1 MLLIRQPLLLALLLF
16 LLSVVV
22 LLPGIGEVTS
32 ITGKD
37 EYLLSMR
44 TPIHMI
50 EGDHGWLPWLDGE
63 ARLRK
68 PPLIYWMGKLS
79 YETFGISLA
88 SARSIGVLFAA
99 LLVFATSLIAWQIG
113 KTRQYMLLA
122 GLVML
127 GSAGI
132 MIDGRR
138 MMLDIPVAAFSAL
151 SVLFMILWWRT
162 GIAMHAIFSAIALAL
177 GFLVKGPVA
186 LVFAGAGFV
195 ALLIADGDA
204 RQQVRTQWYI
214 LVVAAAVFCLVA
226 APWFIWLYTQYPDQL
241 INTFSEEV
249 AARNLA
255 DISLDPV
262 FSLFIMALPWSP
274 VLIALLIRRDVPSRE
289 KDSWPSQK
297 RFLLWWLLLSIL
309 PFFFFKSFGR
319 YLYGCLIPLSLMAA
333 CMSFRIDCMLRYRV
347 WFRTGAVIS
356 LLVGLVFFMTVVW
369 FRGFDLIMFLPAL
382 FTIAFA
388 LIWWRA
394 DKLLVMACAAVLYWS
409 SILGIVYPRL
419 GINAIPEGVVDL
431 VQDEYVVLF
440 AGPQPA
446 LLPVVTGKGMRDS
459 TRLQEIP
466 ENELSTCRG
475 FLIFSP
481 HKHFI
486 TAQMQLKDMGY
497 TVKPMRR
504 YRILSSRGSWVRFA
518 HEDATIDDWMNAV
531 RNRDLDSLG
540 TDVILV
546 RATAKQCNDT

>member
-1 MLLIRQPLLLALLLF
+1 MLLTRQPILLALLLF
-16 LLSVVV
+16 FLSIAV

-68 PPLIYWMGKLS
+68 PPLIYWMGKIS

-99 LLVFATSLIAWQIG
+99 LLVFTTSLIAWQIG

-162 GIAMHAIFSAIALAL
+162 GAAMHAVFSAIALAL
-177 GFLVKGPVA
+177 GFMVKGPVA
-186 LVFAGAGFV
+186 LIFTGAGFV
-195 ALLIADGDA
+195 ALMIADGDA
-204 RQQVRTQWYI
+204 RHQLRTQWHI
-214 LVVAAAVFCLVA
+214 LFAAVAVFFLVA
-226 APWFIWLYTQYPDQL
+226 APWFVWLYTQYPDQL
-241 INTFSEEV
+241 LNTFSEEV

-274 VLIALLIRRDVPSRE
+274 VLIALLMRRDVPARE

-333 CMSFRIDCMLRYRV
+333 CMSFRLDCMMRYRM

-356 LLVGLVFFMTVVW
+356 LLVGMIFFVAVIW
-369 FRGFDLIMFLPAL
+369 FRGFDLIMLLPAL

-388 LIWWRA
+388 LTWWRA
-394 DKLLVMACAAVLYWS
+394 DKLLVMAFAAILYWS

-419 GINAIPEGVVDL
+419 GINAIPEGIVDL

-446 LLPVVTGKGMRDS
+446 LLPVVAGKGMRDT
-459 TRLQEIP
+459 TRLQKLPQEKL
-466 ENELSTCRG
+466 NGCRG

-486 TAQMQLKDMGY
+486 TAHMQLNEMKY
-497 TVKPMRR
+497 TVKPLRR
-504 YRILSSRGSWVRFA
+504 YRILSSRGSWARFA
-518 HEDATIDDWMNAV
+518 HEDATFDDGVNAI

-546 RATAKQCNDT
+546 RATAKQCKDT